1 MDSCLPE
8 REKLTARLQHALH
21 PVSKPPL
28 DGALN
33 WEDIG
38 PLFELQNEPDAQ
50 FQWREAG
57 VLIGLVARHDDVYV
71 LLTKRTESLR
81 QHSGQVS
88 FPGGARDA
96 TDINIVDTALRE
108 VHEEVG
114 IPSRQISVVG
124 YLDRFAT
131 ISHYLVTPVI
141 AWIDAGYSHRLNPAE
156 VSDVFELPLSFLM
169 DDANVFHTPMSF
181 NGHTRDIPEYKSYG
195 ELPFRVWG
203 ATAAMLQQLKKA
215 ILTGAL

>member
-1 MDSCLPE
+1 MDSSLPS
-8 REKLTARLQHALH
+8 RQALTTRLQKALY

-28 DGALN
+28 NGALN

-38 PLFELQNEPDAQ
+38 PLFELQNEPEVQ
-50 FQWREAG
+50 FQWREAA

-71 LLTKRTESLR
+71 LLTKRTDSLR

-88 FPGGARDA
+88 FPGGARDD
-96 TDINIVDTALRE
+96 TDVNIVDSALRE
-108 VHEEVG
+108 VYEEVG

-131 ISHYLVTPVI
+131 ISHYLVTPVV

-156 VSDVFELPLSFLM
+156 VSDLFELPLSFLM
-169 DDANVFHTPMSF
+169 DDANLFHSTMAF
-181 NGHTRDIPEYKSYG
+181 NGHTRDIPEYRPYG
-195 ELPFRVWG
+195 DLPFRVWG

-215 ILTGAL
+215 IQTGAR